1 MNYYSREIRRGERFI
16 DNFKVYVCLKKKR
29 MTKGSQT
36 SLAQLIAQIQQG
48 SIHIDFIHSSLTFP
62 EKLFIILERDLHDE
76 FIQWAG
82 NGLCFRIIDE
92 DGFITQV
99 IPQYFKRKNKF
110 ILMSFLLHSSVFFFY
125 YRFEVF

>member
-1 MNYYSREIRRGERFI
+1 
-16 DNFKVYVCLKKKR
+16 

-99 IPQYFKRKNKF
+99 IPQYFKRKY
-110 ILMSFLLHSSVFFFY
+110 ILFSVFPSFLLSFLCFLLLL
-125 YRFEVF
+125 